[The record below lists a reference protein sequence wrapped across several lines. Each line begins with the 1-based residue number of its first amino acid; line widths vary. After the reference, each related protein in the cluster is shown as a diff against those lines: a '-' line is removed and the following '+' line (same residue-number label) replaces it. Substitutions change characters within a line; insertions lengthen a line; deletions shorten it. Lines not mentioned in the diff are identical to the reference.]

1 MGSGPILIV
10 FTITETAEI
19 CKFSLSDFEFFFFVF
34 FLIFKHCQFMLYRFS
49 HFNLLNFEGK
59 INLFGIMC
67 FNWMSH

>member
-34 FLIFKHCQFMLYRFS
+34 F
-49 HFNLLNFEGK
+49 FNIQTLPVYV
-59 INLFGIMC
+59 I
-67 FNWMSH
+67 SV